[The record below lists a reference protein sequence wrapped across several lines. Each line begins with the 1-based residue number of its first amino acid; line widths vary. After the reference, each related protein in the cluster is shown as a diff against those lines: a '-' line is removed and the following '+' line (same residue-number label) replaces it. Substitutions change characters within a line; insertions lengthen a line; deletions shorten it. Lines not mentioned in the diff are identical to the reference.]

1 MKAKLLSYCKAES
14 LFSPGDRVIC
24 GVSGGAD
31 SMALLHCLHSLEA
44 ELEITVEAAHFNHKL
59 RGEESDGD
67 ETFVKDFCHQIGIPL
82 LLGQEDVAQ
91 YSRDHHMG
99 PEEAARQCRYA
110 FFRSLG
116 GKIATAHNADDNLET
131 VLMHLIRGSG
141 LRGLCGIPPKR
152 DNIVR
157 PLLFATR
164 EEILA
169 YLEKEG
175 LSYREDSSNHSL
187 SYTRNRI
194 RHHVLPLLRGE
205 NPEISHGILQQS
217 RLLRSEDRLL
227 DMQAKELLQRDE
239 TGAYFVLPLL
249 SAPDPLQRRALRLMV
264 GEYLE
269 QDVSLVH
276 IEALQ
281 ELLRS
286 PIPSAQVS
294 LPHSLTACRSYDILY
309 FTRDQDTAPSLQ
321 ETPLQIPG
329 ETEIPGTPWKIFCKI
344 QKNFIKMT
352 NTPFH
357 FAIKY
362 DMISASVLH
371 VRSRQTGDSLQLPHG
386 HSKSLKKLMIDRKIP
401 RQDRDLLPVI
411 TDGQNILAVAGL
423 GIHWNCRP
431 QEGQPA
437 LIVSIERGEPS
448 CTTISPKS

>member
-1 MKAKLLSYCKAES
+1 MKAKLLSYCRGEA

-31 SMALLHCLHSLEA
+31 SMALLYCLHSLEA
-44 ELEITVEAAHFNHKL
+44 ELGITVEAAHFNHRL

-67 ETFVKDFCHQIGIPL
+67 EAFVTDFCRQRQIPL
-82 LLGQEDVAQ
+82 HLGSEDVAD
-91 YSRDHHMG
+91 YSRHHHIG
-99 PEEAARQCRYA
+99 LEEAARQCRYA
-110 FFRSLG
+110 FFRSLAG
-116 GKIATAHNADDNLET
+116 TIATAHNADDHLET

-157 PLLFATR
+157 PILWATR

-169 YLEKEG
+169 CLEEAG
-175 LSYREDSSNHSL
+175 LSYREDSSNNSL

-194 RHHVLPLLRGE
+194 RHQILPLLRAE
-205 NPEISHGILQQS
+205 NPEVARGVLQQS
-217 RLLRSEDRLL
+217 RLLRAEDQLL
-227 DMQAKELLQRDE
+227 DAEASTLLQKDDE
-239 TGAYFVLPLL
+239 GAYSTLPLL
-249 SAPDPLQRRALRLMV
+249 SAPDPMQKRALRLMV
-264 GEYLE
+264 GEHLE

-281 ELLRS
+281 KLLRS
-286 PIPSAQVS
+286 SNPSAQVD
-294 LPHSLTACRSYDILY
+294 LPRGLTAFRAYDRLCFRQKAASPLLEI
-309 FTRDQDTAPSLQ
+309 
-321 ETPLQIPG
+321 PLQVPG
-329 ETEIPGTPWKIFCKI
+329 ETRIPGTPWKIFCKI

-362 DMISASVLH
+362 DMISATVFQ
-371 VRSRQTGDSLQLPHG
+371 VRSRQTGDRLQLPHG

-411 TDGQNILAVAGL
+411 TDGSNILAVAGL
-423 GIHWNCRP
+423 GIHWSCRA

-437 LIVSIERGEPS
+437 LIVSIQRGELS
-448 CTTISPKS
+448 CTTISPEF